1 MTEALVSVVI
11 RSMGRPMLQSA
22 LASIAAQ
29 LYPHIE
35 VVVVAASG
43 RSHPKLPG
51 PCGPFPLRLVS
62 NRRQLAR
69 ADAANFGLDAAKG
82 EYCVFLDDDD
92 YHNPDHISGLMET
105 LRSRPGM
112 RLAYSGIRVVGAD
125 DVELGTIASPYDRLG
140 LHERNYIQIGAALFE
155 RGLVTEGCRFDPATG
170 SYDDWDFWLQ
180 CSEHTD
186 FAFHNRTTTNWRSE
200 AGASGAGGG
209 ANFDPVINESSYAAV
224 RDKWAAVRKALVERF
239 GAFMVSGNA
248 ARQRGELTAAE
259 RDYRAA
265 LRINGLHPDVLNLL
279 AAQLYARRAFSEAV
293 SCLRL
298 AIWAHPDRTDIA
310 CNLARLEIEGG
321 SGNAAGK
328 LLEGVLRRDPA
339 NVNANAMLARLRA

>member
-1 MTEALVSVVI
+1 
-11 RSMGRPMLQSA
+11 
-22 LASIAAQ
+22 
-29 LYPHIE
+29 
-35 VVVVAASG
+35 
-43 RSHPKLPG
+43 
-51 PCGPFPLRLVS
+51 
-62 NRRQLAR
+62 
-69 ADAANFGLDAAKG
+69 
-82 EYCVFLDDDD
+82 
-92 YHNPDHISGLMET
+92 
-105 LRSRPGM
+105 M

-125 DVELGTIASPYDRLG
+125 DAELGTIASPYDRLG

-209 ANFDPVINESSYAAV
+209 ANFDPAINESSYAAV
-224 RDKWAAVRKALVERF
+224 RNKWAAVRNNLVERF

-248 ARQRGELTAAE
+248 ARQRGELSAAE

-321 SGNAAGK
+321 SGNAAGR